1 MAEWKP
7 ALNGCN
13 AMNDRKFR
21 GALAAL
27 GAAAMLAGG
36 AAGAEPA
43 LWLASGKDNTVYIFG
58 SVHVLPQGGFAIEGR
73 LADAWKD
80 AEKLCLEIDPGALSK
95 EEMQKITLARAVD
108 PEGRDLFAL
117 LGPELE
123 RAKAAAAASGVP
135 LEPLV
140 QFEPWFAGMMLS
152 VMALK
157 AQGFNVED
165 GVENIIE
172 TRAATDSKPVC
183 AFETADEQL
192 SWFDDMP
199 IEQQRKFL
207 IQSIEEVS
215 EVKSDMDKMLVAWRA
230 GDEVA
235 LDQLME
241 EDLEGYGDLAEAL
254 IVRRNERWAEQV
266 SKLLDGSKEDV
277 LVVVGTGHLVG
288 ERGLPE
294 LLRKRG
300 YKVVRD

>member
-1 MAEWKP
+1 
-7 ALNGCN
+7 
-13 AMNDRKFR
+13 MNDGKFR
-21 GALAAL
+21 RVLALLAA
-27 GAAAMLAGG
+27 AAAMASG

-43 LWLASGKDNTVYIFG
+43 LWSVSGRDNTVYLFG
-58 SVHVLPQGGFAIEGR
+58 SVHVLPQGGFAIEGK

-80 AEKLCLEIDPGALSK
+80 AEKLCLEIDSGALSD
-95 EEMQKITLARAVD
+95 EEMQRITLARAVD

-123 RAKAAAAASGVP
+123 RAQAAAAAAGVP
-135 LEPLV
+135 LEALL

-152 VMALK
+152 VMALQ
-157 AQGFNVED
+157 AHGFDIEH

-172 TRAATDSKPVC
+172 TAADTDRKPVC
-183 AFETADEQL
+183 AFETADGQL
-192 SWFDDMP
+192 SLFDDMP

-215 EVKSDMDKMLVAWRA
+215 EVKGDMDKMLVAWRA
-230 GDEVA
+230 GDEA
-235 LDQLME
+235 AMHRLLI
-241 EDLEGYGDLAEAL
+241 EDFVGYSDLAEVL
-254 IVRRNERWAEQV
+254 IFRRNERWADQV
-266 SKLLDGSKEDV
+266 SEMLDSSQEDV

-300 YKVVRD
+300 YKVARN